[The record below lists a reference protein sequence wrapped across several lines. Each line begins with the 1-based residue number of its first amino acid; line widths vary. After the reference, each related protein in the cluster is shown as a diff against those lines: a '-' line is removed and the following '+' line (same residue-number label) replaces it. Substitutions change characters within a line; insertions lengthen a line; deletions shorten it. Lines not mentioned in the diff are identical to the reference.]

1 MNLKINLIVLFSIL
15 FQFAFSQLKNEYPI
29 VSVIE
34 NDSVVIFS
42 LKQSKK
48 LIEINEQKKECFELK
63 SILDNEIIQ
72 KDTIIYAQRKKIEN
86 LNSIVE
92 EKQSIIKT
100 KDELIQICEEEK
112 GNLRKEIRKQKIG
125 KWLSISGII
134 VVSVL
139 GIIY

>member
-86 LNSIVE
+86 LNSIAE

-100 KDELIQICEEEK
+100 KDELIQICEDEK

-125 KWLSISGII
+125 KLIPSEH
-134 VVSVL
+134 
-139 GIIY
+139 